1 MKKRIFY
8 SIFGVTTAVL
18 LAAFIII
25 MMVMYNH
32 FTTEQLEQLRNEMKL
47 VKRGVAL
54 EGDLYFKG
62 LTTTDFRI
70 TWIDSDGEILY
81 ENKADPYAMQNHL
94 EREEV
99 QKAIKE
105 GYGESKRYSSTLS
118 EQQLFIAEKLEDGTI
133 LRLSTT
139 MASIWSLF
147 LRFSVFPITII
158 VLAMAASLAFASR
171 LSKHIVDPLISLDLD
186 DPLSGRMTSYEEVYP
201 LLQRLHFQ
209 HEQIE
214 KDRKELE
221 KTTLIRQEFT
231 ANASH
236 ELKTP
241 LHVIS
246 GYAELLENGLIK
258 EEEIPVFAKKIGDE
272 TRRMTKLA
280 DDILNLSKL
289 DSGAIDMRR
298 EKLDLYLYASQV
310 IDELSSIIDENGTD
324 LSLEGSHVI
333 IEGIPDAINS
343 IIYNLVTN
351 AIKYSGQRGKVTI
364 SVKEDGDKAVLEV
377 KDNGIGIGEDDLER
391 IFERFYRV
399 DKSRSKELGGTG
411 LGLSIVKHSARI
423 HDAQVTVKSKLGEGS
438 VFTVIFPKA

>member
-8 SIFGVTTAVL
+8 SIFLVTTVVL

-25 MMVMYNH
+25 MMVMYNQ

-54 EGDLYFKG
+54 EGEEYFKG

-81 ENKADPYAMQNHL
+81 ENKADPYSMQNHL

-118 EQQLFIAEKLEDGTI
+118 EQQLFIAEKLEDDTI

-147 LRFSVFPITII
+147 LRFSVFPITIF
-158 VLAMAASLAFASR
+158 VLALAASLAFASR
-171 LSKHIVDPLISLDLD
+171 LSKNIVDPLISLDLD
-186 DPLSGRMTSYEEVYP
+186 DPLSGRTSSYEELYP
-201 LLQRLHFQ
+201 LLQRLQFQ

-221 KTTLIRQEFT
+221 KTSLIRQEFT

-258 EEEIPVFAKKIGDE
+258 EEEIPGFAKKIGDE
-272 TRRMTKLA
+272 TRRMSKLA

-289 DSGAIDMRR
+289 DSGATDMRR
-298 EKLDLYLYASQV
+298 EKLDLYAFAAQT
-310 IDELSSIIDENGTD
+310 IDDLSSIIDENDTD
-324 LSLEGSHVI
+324 IRLEGDHVS
-333 IEGIPDAINS
+333 IEGIPESVNS
-343 IIYNLVTN
+343 IIFNLVTN
-351 AIKYSGQRGKVTI
+351 AIKYSGQGGKVTI
-364 SVKEDGDKAVLEV
+364 SVREDGDNAVLEV
-377 KDNGIGIGEDDLER
+377 EDNGIGIGEEDLER

-411 LGLSIVKHSARI
+411 LGLSIVKHAARI
-423 HDAQVTVKSKLGEGS
+423 HDAQVKVKSRLGEGS